1 MTWLTWLA
9 LAMVLAVLAA
19 VTGIKPRGTRPVAR
33 TELMTVAR
41 VVFALMVL
49 LLLYIAYRTRGGS

>member
-1 MTWLTWLA
+1 
-9 LAMVLAVLAA
+9 MVLAVLAA
-19 VTGIKPRGTRPVAR
+19 VTGITPRGARPVAR

-41 VVFALMVL
+41 VVLAVMVL